1 MPSLKALKTRITA
14 VKSTQKITKAMKM
27 VAASK
32 LKRAQQRAEES
43 RPYSN
48 KIQNVIQNLSESIS
62 ANSRPELLGGRRN
75 PDGSQKND
83 VVLLIITGADRGL
96 CGAFNSSI
104 IRAAKIKINNL
115 LDQGKTVKIVTVG
128 KKPKEVLKTS
138 HSKFIIRSFD
148 AAIGK
153 QVQFEEADEVARF
166 AIDQFQTGAVDSV
179 EIVYNKFINPLI
191 QQVTFQSLIPL
202 QMNESANDNKNTS
215 TNTSTSTNT
224 NTSYEYEPDEEMILK
239 ALLPQNISVQ
249 IFKTFLENSASEQG
263 SRMTAMD
270 NATKNAGEMI
280 QKLSLVYNRTRQA
293 TITKELIE
301 IISGAEAL

>member
-1 MPSLKALKTRITA
+1 M
-14 VKSTQKITKAMKM
+14 
-27 VAASK
+27 
-32 LKRAQQRAEES
+32 
-43 RPYSN
+43 RPYARKLQDMLSN
-48 KIQNVIQNLSESIS
+48 IISSLEGDMNLALAEQRTVNNVLFI
-62 ANSRPELLGGRRN
+62 
-75 PDGSQKND
+75 
-83 VVLLIITGADRGL
+83 VVTSDRGL
-96 CGAFNSSI
+96 CGAFNGSI
-104 IRAAKIKINNL
+104 IRVAKAKVNALI
-115 LDQGKTVKIVTVG
+115 DQGKTVKMVVVG

-138 HSKFIIRSFD
+138 HSKFIIKSFD

-202 QMNESANDNKNTS
+202 QMAESANDNKNANS
-215 TNTSTSTNT
+215 TAATI
-224 NTSYEYEPDEEMILK
+224 SYEYEPDEEMILK

>member
-1 MPSLKALKTRITA
+1 MASLKALKTRITA

-32 LKRAQQRAEES
+32 LKRAQERAEQA

-48 KIQNVIQNLSESIS
+48 KIQSVIQNLSGSI
-62 ANSRPELLGGRRN
+62 AENARPELLGGRRN
-75 PDGSQKND
+75 ADGSLKND
-83 VVLLIITGADRGL
+83 TVLVIVTGSDRGL
-96 CGAFNSSI
+96 CGAFNGSI
-104 IRAAKIKINNL
+104 IRASKGRIGQL
-115 LDQGKTVKIVTVG
+115 LNEGKKVKIVTVG

-138 HSKFIIRSFD
+138 HGSYIVKSFD
-148 AAIGK
+148 AAKGKQLQFEDSDEIGK
-153 QVQFEEADEVARF
+153 Y
-166 AIDQFQTGAVDSV
+166 AIDQFQSGEVDSV
-179 EIVYNKFINPLI
+179 ELVFNKFVNALV

-202 QMNESANDNKNTS
+202 QMNEAANNNTS
-215 TNTSTSTNT
+215 TNTSTI
-224 NTSYEYEPDEEMILK
+224 SYEYEPDEESILRTVV
-239 ALLPQNISVQ
+239 PQNISVQ
-249 IFKTFLENSASEQG
+249 IFKAQLENAASEQG

-280 QKLSLVYNRTRQA
+280 GKLSLVYNRTRQA

>member
-32 LKRAQQRAEES
+32 LKRAQQRAEEA

-62 ANSRPELLGGRRN
+62 PNSRPELLGGRRN
-75 PDGSQKND
+75 ADGSQKND
-83 VVLLIITGADRGL
+83 VVLLIVTGSDRGL
-96 CGAFNSSI
+96 CGAFNGSI
-104 IRAAKIKINNL
+104 IRAAKAKVNALIE
-115 LDQGKTVKIVTVG
+115 QGKTVKMVTVG

-138 HSKFIIRSFD
+138 HSGFIIKSFD

-202 QMNESANDNKNTS
+202 QMDESANDNKNANS
-215 TNTSTSTNT
+215 TAATI
-224 NTSYEYEPDEEMILK
+224 SYEYEPDEEMILK